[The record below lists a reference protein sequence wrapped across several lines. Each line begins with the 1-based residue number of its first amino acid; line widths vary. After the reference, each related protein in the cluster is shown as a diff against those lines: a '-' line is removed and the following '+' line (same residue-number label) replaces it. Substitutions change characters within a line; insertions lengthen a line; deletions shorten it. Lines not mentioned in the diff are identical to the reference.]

1 MTESEMTKGMKG
13 NPIVMKAAPV
23 VKLAIDNLGKQAYVV
38 PGLGNKI
45 QAFMTQR
52 VLGRDLSR
60 VITGSLMKRVLPGA
74 KKK

>member
-1 MTESEMTKGMKG
+1 
-13 NPIVMKAAPV
+13 MKAAPV